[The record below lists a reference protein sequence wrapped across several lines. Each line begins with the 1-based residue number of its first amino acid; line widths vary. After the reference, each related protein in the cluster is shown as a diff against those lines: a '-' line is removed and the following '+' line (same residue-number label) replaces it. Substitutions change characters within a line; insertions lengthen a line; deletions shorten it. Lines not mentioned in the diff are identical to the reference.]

1 MAKKFSGFTP
11 QQTATLLGKLG
22 YTGSPDTKQM
32 DQFLSANPAAAA
44 KMGTYAQTAQ
54 RMIDGKPAFK
64 AMPPATQGMAM
75 ADGGLLGAVPTSAI
89 TGVLAAKAADAT
101 PATTMTPEEQAKA
114 DALKAGTQDMAV
126 NAYTNPSAL
135 ITPTTAATV
144 KEDASQTIDPNAG
157 KVATPANI
165 VTPANIGQ
173 TAQAATPTAATAAKV
188 DTTMT
193 QAGTQG
199 VVDATKAAQGTVSE
213 QAQTQAATMD
223 PANLTQLGVDAAQIA
238 KAQTVQA
245 PAARALQA
253 GEAVS
258 GSAVDMA
265 KVNEATQIV
274 AAEALPSKQA
284 TVAGQLEG
292 LMSDFDNGATPAWAA
307 GAMRAANAML
317 VQRGLGASS
326 VAGQAVIQAA
336 MESALPIAQMDAQ
349 TRASFEAQNLSNRQ
363 QSTLVAAQMRAD
375 FLKQDFDQAFQ
386 TRVTNAAKISDIANM
401 NFTAETQIALE
412 NAQLAQ
418 SVDLNNLS
426 AKNAKIMADVAA
438 MAQLDMTNLN
448 NRQQAAVQNAQAFLQ
463 MDMTNLNNEQQTTL
477 FKSQAMINS
486 LFTDAAA
493 ENAAKQFN
501 ASSENQVKQ
510 FYDGLTSQTQQ
521 FNVTQSNAMT
531 QFATDQENTILKF
544 NAEVQN
550 QRDQF
555 EATNTLVIS
564 QANAQWRQQIATTNT
579 AAQQQ
584 ANMQDA
590 QAATGMT
597 TQALANLWQRERDLM
612 AFAFQGAENAANR
625 SAEIALAKL
634 TADEKA
640 KLQDSIG
647 KGELMGKLFE
657 GAISWGIGKLG

>member
-22 YTGSPDTKQM
+22 YTGSPDSKQM

-54 RMIDGKPAFK
+54 RMIDGKPAYK

-75 ADGGLLGAVPTSAI
+75 AEGGAV
-89 TGVLAAKAADAT
+89 AT
-101 PATTMTPEEQAKA
+101 PTMTPDEQAKA
-114 DALKAGTQDMAV
+114 DALKAGTQDMSV

-135 ITPTTAATV
+135 VTQATASKVA
-144 KEDASQTIDPNAG
+144 EDATQTIDPNAG
-157 KVATPANI
+157 KIATPANI
-165 VTPANIGQ
+165 VTPTNIGQ
-173 TAQAATPTAATAAKV
+173 TAQAATPTAATAATV
-188 DTTMT
+188 DTTKT
-193 QAGTQG
+193 QAGTQS
-199 VVDATKAAQGTVSE
+199 VVDATKAAQGTVSD

-223 PANLTQLGVDAAQIA
+223 PANLAQLGVDAAQIA

-245 PAARALQA
+245 PEARALQA
-253 GEAVS
+253 GESVS

-265 KVNEATQIV
+265 KANEATQIV
-274 AAEALPSKQA
+274 AAEAVPSKQA

-326 VAGQAVIQAA
+326 IAGQAVIQAA
-336 MESALPIAQMDAQ
+336 MESALPIAQADAQ

-363 QSTLVAAQMRAD
+363 QSAVLSAQMRAD

-386 TRVTNAAKISDIANM
+386 TKVLNAAKISDIANM
-401 NFTAETQIALE
+401 NFTAETQVALE

-418 SVDLNNLS
+418 SVDLTNLS
-426 AKNAKIMADVAA
+426 AKNAKILADVAA
-438 MAQLDMTNLN
+438 MSQLDMTNLN

-486 LFTDAAA
+486 MFTDAAA

-555 EATNTLVIS
+555 EASNGLVIA
-564 QANAQWRQQIATTNT
+564 QANAQWRQQIATTNN

-584 ANMQDA
+584 ANLQNA
-590 QAATGMT
+590 QAATDMT
-597 TQALANLWQRERDLM
+597 TQAMANLWQRERDIM
-612 AFAFQGAENAANR
+612 AFAFQGAENAADRAANV
-625 SAEIALAKL
+625 AMAQL
-634 TADEKA
+634 TAAQESKLAADTA
-640 KLQDSIG
+640 KGAFTARAIEGLF
-647 KGELMGKLFE
+647 KLF
-657 GAISWGIGKLG
+657 

>member
-22 YTGSPDTKQM
+22 YTGSPDSKQM

-75 ADGGLLGAVPTSAI
+75 ADGGVVQTEAE
-89 TGVLAAKAADAT
+89 KAA
-101 PATTMTPEEQAKA
+101 
-114 DALKAGTQDMAV
+114 ALKAGTQDMAV

-144 KEDASQTIDPNAG
+144 KEDAAQTIDPNAG

-193 QAGTQG
+193 QTGTQG
-199 VVDATKAAQGTVSE
+199 VVDATKAAQGTVTDK
-213 QAQTQAATMD
+213 AQVNAASMD

-326 VAGQAVIQAA
+326 IAGQAVIQAA
-336 MESALPIAQMDAQ
+336 MESALPIAQIDAQ

-363 QSTLVAAQMRAD
+363 QSTLVSAQMRAD

-426 AKNAKIMADVAA
+426 ARNAKIMADVAA
-438 MAQLDMTNLN
+438 MSQLDLTNLN
-448 NRQQAAVQNAQAFLQ
+448 NRQQAAVQNAQSFLQ

-486 LFTDAAA
+486 MFTDAAA

-590 QAATGMT
+590 QSATGMT
-597 TQALANLWQRERDLM
+597 TQAMANLWQRERDVM
-612 AFAFQGAENAANR
+612 AFAFQSSENAADRAANV
-625 SAEIALAKL
+625 AMAQL
-634 TADEKA
+634 TAAQESKLAADTA
-640 KLQDSIG
+640 KGAFAARAIEG
-647 KGELMGKLFE
+647 LFK
-657 GAISWGIGKLG
+657 IL